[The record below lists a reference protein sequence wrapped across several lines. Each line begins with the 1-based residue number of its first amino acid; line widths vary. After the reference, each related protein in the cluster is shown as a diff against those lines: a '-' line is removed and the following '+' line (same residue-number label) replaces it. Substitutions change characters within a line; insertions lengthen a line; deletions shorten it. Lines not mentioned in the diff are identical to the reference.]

1 VYGGRGRRTLL
12 DMYEA
17 DHAEDR
23 RGGRFRWLMST
34 CLAATVGAVAIG
46 IVVFGSLDQR
56 DAVGDVPSVLRR
68 LGENPLSTQAV
79 ALRHPVEGLRWAVP
93 KSARLQPASASPTIR
108 QIIHEQI
115 QVRRNGRPYNQI
127 RPYVRIVTRLQPVP
141 ARNSDVIPAFNPF
154 TLYGDQ
160 QAAAQ
165 SGSSGAET
173 QKDFR
178 FQVIELLG
186 ATIPVDDGQ
195 AIDER
200 EAVEIVERYL
210 LQELASSNLRTAAGS
225 DGATTGFASPV
236 ADLVPPNTTVARRK
250 LPSEADDDPQ
260 DLERQVRRIHTLQR
274 GETLARV
281 LRRFGGDA
289 VQVNAMLEAMRQAFK
304 DDAIAPGLQLH
315 VTLVPSLTTDDLEP
329 ARFSLFTEAGEH
341 KVSVM
346 RNSAGEFVAS
356 TTPFSSTI
364 ARAALAESEG
374 AQASSIYESLYN
386 AALVQGMPSET
397 ILQNLRIHAYDTDYR
412 RRIRPGDLAEYF
424 FDLRDDSASETA
436 YGELLY
442 TSLAIGGEIHR
453 YWRFRAADG
462 TIDYYDENGNNSKK
476 FLLRRPVRSETV
488 RLASGF
494 GLRYHPILR
503 YSRPHNGIDW
513 AAPTGTPI
521 IAAGNGVIE
530 EAKYRG
536 EFGNYIRIRHANGY
550 HTAYAHMSRFAPTSK
565 PDARVRQG
573 QVIGYIGNT
582 GLSAGPHL
590 HFEVLVNSR
599 PVNPLS
605 IQVPR
610 ERQLTGKAL
619 ADYQRERAR
628 IDELMR
634 RQPVTMAQ
642 R

>member
-1 VYGGRGRRTLL
+1 
-12 DMYEA
+12 
-17 DHAEDR
+17 
-23 RGGRFRWLMST
+23 
-34 CLAATVGAVAIG
+34 
-46 IVVFGSLDQR
+46 
-56 DAVGDVPSVLRR
+56 
-68 LGENPLSTQAV
+68 
-79 ALRHPVEGLRWAVP
+79 
-93 KSARLQPASASPTIR
+93 
-108 QIIHEQI
+108 
-115 QVRRNGRPYNQI
+115 
-127 RPYVRIVTRLQPVP
+127 
-141 ARNSDVIPAFNPF
+141 VIPAFNPF
-154 TLYGDQ
+154 ALYGDQ
-160 QAAAQ
+160 QPGAQ
-165 SGSSGAET
+165 SGSAGTET
-173 QKDFR
+173 RSDFK

-195 AIDER
+195 AIDDR
-200 EAVEIVERYL
+200 EAVEIVERFL
-210 LQELASSNLRTAAGS
+210 IQEQASASLRTSAGS
-225 DGATTGFASPV
+225 DGAAAGFGSPV
-236 ADLVPPNTTVARRK
+236 ADLVPPNTTVVRRT
-250 LPSEADDDPQ
+250 PPAEVDDDPQ

-281 LRRFGGDA
+281 LGNFGGDA
-289 VQVNAMLEAMRQAFK
+289 EQVSAMLEAMRQAFEESG
-304 DDAIAPGLQLH
+304 IAPGLQVH
-315 VTLVPSLTTDDLEP
+315 VTLVPSLTTETLEP

-346 RNSAGEFVAS
+346 RNSAGEFIAS

-364 ARAALAESEG
+364 ARAALAESAG

-386 AALVQGMPSET
+386 AALVQSMPSET
-397 ILQNLRIHAYDTDYR
+397 ILQNLRIHAYDIDYR

-424 FDLRDDSASETA
+424 FDLREDNGAETA

-442 TSLAIGGEIHR
+442 TALAIGGEIHR

-476 FLLRRPVRSETV
+476 FLIRRPVRSETV

-536 EFGNYIRIRHANGY
+536 EFGNYVRIRHANGY
-550 HTAYAHMSRFAPTSK
+550 HTAYAHMSRFAPTTK

-599 PVNPLS
+599 TVNPLS

-610 ERQLTGKAL
+610 ERQLAGRAL
-619 ADYQRERAR
+619 AEFQRERAR